1 MLYGRQDRRIPS
13 RYLLVKF
20 RRMTAQ
26 AVEKADSRLQELMPD
41 AELELTLYSSRI
53 AGLYESSRMLWIYV
67 TIGGLITVIISL
79 IGLIGYTNDEINRRR
94 KEIAIRKINGASV
107 RTILRIFLGDIL
119 RITLPAALLG
129 CGISYFVSEYWQRQF
144 AEKVPQNPLFFI
156 AGGLSV
162 CIIVTA
168 CVVYRTWKVANEN
181 PVNNLKSE

>member
-1 MLYGRQDRRIPS
+1 
-13 RYLLVKF
+13 
-20 RRMTAQ
+20 
-26 AVEKADSRLQELMPD
+26 MPD

-119 RITLPAALLG
+119 RITPPGSPAGLRHFLLRFGILATAICRESSAEPFVFYRGRPERLHHRHRLRGLPHLESSQRESGQQPEIGINQITYPGLFLL
-129 CGISYFVSEYWQRQF
+129 F
-144 AEKVPQNPLFFI
+144 
-156 AGGLSV
+156 LSG
-162 CIIVTA
+162 A
-168 CVVYRTWKVANEN
+168 
-181 PVNNLKSE
+181 